1 MSRLVNR
8 SLGGFIKDVC
18 IERKR
23 QKGAKWDREE
33 SRGETRMRARDRERT
48 GLHAMHLYN

>member
-8 SLGGFIKDVC
+8 SLGGFRGVC

-33 SRGETRMRARDRERT
+33 SRGETRM
-48 GLHAMHLYN
+48 